1 MKKIASILAMLLM
14 VLTISL
20 SLNSCGGVTASALAD
35 TYNKQC
41 PRDLGNGVTMTSA
54 KAEGST
60 IVMNISVP
68 EGTDLEAMEANLDKA
83 SAVAQLRAAD
93 KDFFDGVAA
102 LGCSLKYVYTDGTDS
117 IELLLTPEDFK

>member
-1 MKKIASILAMLLM
+1 MKKIASIFAMLLM
-14 VLTISL
+14 VLSISL

-35 TYNKQC
+35 SYNKQC
-41 PRDLGNGVTMTSA
+41 PKDLGNGFSMTSA

-68 EGTDLEAMEANLDKA
+68 EGTDLQAMEAGMDKA
-83 SAVAQLRAAD
+83 SAVAQLKAAD
-93 KDFFDGVAA
+93 KDFFEGVAT
-102 LGCSLKYVYTDGTDS
+102 LGCSLKYVYSDGTDS